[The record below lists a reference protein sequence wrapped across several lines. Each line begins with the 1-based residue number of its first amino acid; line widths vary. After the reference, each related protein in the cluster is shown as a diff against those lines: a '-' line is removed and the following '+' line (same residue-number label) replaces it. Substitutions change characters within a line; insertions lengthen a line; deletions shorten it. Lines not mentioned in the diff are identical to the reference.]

1 MSPPPLAPSQVGS
14 IFEFIDRNPVFGV
27 LQPDNP
33 AWAPV
38 LRFMSITGLPMAG
51 FLFYK
56 GVTGAN
62 EAAELQDKLD
72 GYID

>member
-1 MSPPPLAPSQVGS
+1 
-14 IFEFIDRNPVFGV
+14 VFGV

-38 LRFMSITGLPMAG
+38 LLFMSISGLPMSG

-56 GVTGAN
+56 GVSGAN